1 MDAEATLPFRLYGL
15 LSLAAAIAVLWYCRP
30 TVDGTLRYPKQLKK
44 YVETIAPLAVVFL
57 LAIALPLLLFG
68 APGTIVTSAQ

>member
-1 MDAEATLPFRLYGL
+1 
-15 LSLAAAIAVLWYCRP
+15 LAAAIAILWYCKP
-30 TVDGTLRYPKQLKK
+30 TFDGKLRYPKQLKK

>member
-1 MDAEATLPFRLYGL
+1 MDAEATLPFRLFGL
-15 LSLAAAIAVLWYCRP
+15 LSLTAAISILWYCKP
-30 TVDGTLRYPKQLKK
+30 TIDGKLRYPKQLKK

-68 APGTIVTSAQ
+68 APEPI